1 MSSFLWAFTEGERIA
16 LVAAIATVT
25 AAAVP
30 ASIAAWNSHKTRK
43 ENTDQHGQSQKLLQ
57 DLSSDVKA
65 NSEKLDRVADRVEDV
80 ARRVDHAHDRIDRH
94 TAGGEN

>member
-1 MSSFLWAFTEGERIA
+1 MASFLLAVTEGERIA
-16 LVAAIATVT
+16 FVAALATVS
-25 AAAVP
+25 AAAIP

-57 DLSSDVKA
+57 ELSNDVKDHG
-65 NSEKLDRVADRVEDV
+65 EKLDRVADRVEDV

-94 TAGGEN
+94 TSEDEN

>member
-1 MSSFLWAFTEGERIA
+1 MSYLLLALTEAERTA
-16 LVAAIATVT
+16 LVAAIATVV

-57 DLSSDVKA
+57 ELSDGVK
-65 NSEKLDRVADRVEDV
+65 EHGQKLDKVADRVEDV
-80 ARRVDHAHDRIDRH
+80 ARRVDHAHERIDHHPEMRDY
-94 TAGGEN
+94 